1 MLYIVGLGLSD
12 ERDITVKGL
21 DAVKKSARVYLES
34 YTSILMCPIETLEA
48 FYERKVITATREMVE
63 LQADEILQGA
73 DKLDVAFLVVGDP
86 LGATTHSDLILRA
99 RSLNIPTQ
107 VIHNASILTAL
118 GSTGLQMYSFGQT
131 ISLPFYTSTWAPDSW
146 YDRLEE
152 NLRVGLHTLVLL
164 DIKVREQSEEN
175 MARGRLIYEPPRF
188 MSPHTAFQQ
197 ILQTLSTRHARRAPP
212 SDSLSSDGTTPAS
225 HPNAYLDN
233 PHTNGSSRQS
243 SPLPADGQPFAPAP
257 STPIEEVSP
266 LCVPDRTLAL
276 SLSRVGTPTQR
287 IIAGTLAELAGLPE
301 EDSGPPLHSLVI
313 VGKRLHPLEL
323 EYAGQFCVGGRNG
336 QWWTVGQQAYGVA
349 RETDT

>member
-212 SDSLSSDGTTPAS
+212 SDSLS
-225 HPNAYLDN
+225 N
-233 PHTNGSSRQS
+233 
-243 SPLPADGQPFAPAP
+243 
-257 STPIEEVSP
+257 
-266 LCVPDRTLAL
+266 RTLAL